1 MISRQS
7 GANTD
12 PATAMPLASPAL
24 PPLALSLLMA
34 AGNVVQGA
42 APLRIAQ
49 VEKFILGPGSN
60 VGAKTRVVPINC
72 YRSRDGVISCD
83 TKLVNPAGTTPAR
96 PTFSPFNN

>member
-1 MISRQS
+1 
-7 GANTD
+7 
-12 PATAMPLASPAL
+12 MPLASPAL
-24 PPLALSLLMA
+24 PPLALLLLVV
-34 AGNVVQGA
+34 AGNLGPGA

-60 VGAKTRVVPINC
+60 VGPKTRVVPTNC

-96 PTFSPFNN
+96 PQFSPFNN

>member
-1 MISRQS
+1 
-7 GANTD
+7 
-12 PATAMPLASPAL
+12 
-24 PPLALSLLMA
+24 
-34 AGNVVQGA
+34 
-42 APLRIAQ
+42 
-49 VEKFILGPGSN
+49 